1 MNAKLYL
8 VAALA
13 LPIALTACDGNK
25 SCDNGGMPKG
35 GKEIVYTGTLPGAD
49 VAGIHYTLHF
59 NYDDDRNYT
68 DGDYDMY
75 ETYVEA
81 DSASVSGVRDVK
93 TVRSEGDFKV
103 ENGAVADGNRKCIK
117 LIPDV
122 SDSGPGVTGTPTYF
136 AITSDSTL
144 VMLGEN
150 MTMPERPQDYT
161 LTAR

>member
-13 LPIALTACDGNK
+13 LPMALTACDGNR
-25 SCDNGGMPKG
+25 SCNNGAVPKG

-49 VAGIHYTLHF
+49 VSGIRYTLHLD
-59 NYDDDRNYT
+59 YDDDHNFI
-68 DGDYDMY
+68 DGDYNMY
-75 ETYVEA
+75 ETYVVA
-81 DSASVSGVRDVK
+81 DSASVGGLRDVK

-103 ENGAVADGNRKCIK
+103 ENGAVSDNNLKCIK
-117 LIPDV
+117 LVPDV
-122 SDSGPGVTGTPTYF
+122 RDSGPGVTGTPIYF